1 MPTTLSASFISVRR
15 NSLRWTTR
23 KGLSSLRLST
33 LCLTTASGMSA
44 TMSAGKDERGD
55 AVMATVVQVMKLY
68 EKILELLKPLGRID
82 RNAYG
87 RLGGTGLGVLT
98 EFGDFGL
105 DNTRSD
111 NGRFFY
117 TGLGSGQPDGGY
129 VRVDSEKIRGD
140 VFTRNAGG
148 VLGVGGLRAVDGVG
162 GVWDT
167 LSAWNVGNDSIWGM
181 DSASKA
187 LNNVNAIS
195 VNAASKQNA
204 WEYRLGEG
212 LEKQL
217 NGKQI
222 LGTNGLASIDRS
234 WENTGRGFSVMGR
247 IGELSGEQNAV
258 SQRIKTG
265 ETWGT
270 QSAVSQNNRLSGM
283 GRRQSAVSQKRTAAN
298 AAICEFAGSDA
309 RESGGAASTENAGGC
324 DADTLIDMLCG
335 AFREAAFSM
344 SEGVHY

>member
-1 MPTTLSASFISVRR
+1 MPTTLSTSFISVRR
-15 NSLRWTTR
+15 NSSRWTTR

-44 TMSAGKDERGD
+44 TMSAGKNERGD

-68 EKILELLKPLGRID
+68 EKILKLLKPLGRID

-87 RLGGTGLGVLT
+87 RLGGTGLGIFT

-129 VRVDSEKIRGD
+129 VHVGSEKIRGD

-162 GVWDT
+162 GVMG
-167 LSAWNVGNDSIWGM
+167 AWNVGNDSIWGM

-247 IGELSGEQNAV
+247 IGELSGDQNAV

-265 ETWGT
+265 KTGGT
-270 QSAVSQNNRLSGM
+270 
-283 GRRQSAVSQKRTAAN
+283 QSAVSQKRTTAN
-298 AAICEFAGSDA
+298 AAIRELAGSDA

-324 DADTLIDMLCG
+324 DTDTLIDMLCG